1 MTNTICRFLATPS
14 PVFDLQTEKRKESVS
29 VQQFAI
35 VRLAQCV
42 QVSIIYAAWSAWY

>member
-14 PVFDLQTEKRKESVS
+14 PVFEFKVEQEKQDVTMQK
-29 VQQFAI
+29 FAI

-42 QVSIIYAAWSAWY
+42 QVRKKVTVIF

>member
-14 PVFDLQTEKRKESVS
+14 PIFEMKVELGHETVTMQK
-29 VQQFAI
+29 FAI

-42 QVSIIYAAWSAWY
+42 QVK